1 MPEQIPS
8 PDPKPPRLRI
18 GFLLTSRFTLSA
30 YATFVDVLRLA
41 ADEGDGS
48 RPIRCSWRV
57 LSSDMA
63 PVQASCGAR
72 IEVVARVTERIEPGH
87 VFTAFHFPEVRTN
100 LLIGA
105 SADVNTSCP
114 EYKVV
119 AVDVRPV
126 AEEPARTPAIGA
138 SA

>member
-1 MPEQIPS
+1 MRS
-8 PDPKPPRLRI
+8 VN
-18 GFLLTSRFTLSA
+18 G
-30 YATFVDVLRLA
+30 
-41 ADEGDGS
+41 
-48 RPIRCSWRV
+48 
-57 LSSDMA
+57 
-63 PVQASCGAR
+63 R
-72 IEVVARVTERIEPGH
+72 IELPAKVTDRINPGH

-126 AEEPARTPAIGA
+126 SEVPTKVPAL